1 MVPATLLSLLQYA
14 ISFCAGLTALR
25 IWRSRLY
32 RRYPVLLGYMAFTAV
47 YSLSPEVLS
56 VRRPTY
62 FWFWICSQPLEWLL
76 DILVVREICQVVL
89 ERHPGL
95 FTLGR
100 WVMYAGVGVAS
111 FVSFLSLLP
120 HIDSTMPAR
129 SKAVGYWIA
138 AGRGINFSLAIFL
151 ILMLFAVSRY
161 PVRLSRNVIL
171 NAVLF
176 TSCFLCESL
185 RAILTTMFD
194 VRMNPWVS
202 AALLA
207 TEAACLLLW
216 FFRLTPEGEQA
227 QFEWIH
233 FGAEYEKRVLYRLD
247 TLNRFMRGGA

>member
-1 MVPATLLSLLQYA
+1 
-14 ISFCAGLTALR
+14 
-25 IWRSRLY
+25 
-32 RRYPVLLGYMAFTAV
+32 MAFTAV

-129 SKAVGYWIA
+129 SKAVDTGLQPA
-138 AGRGINFSLAIFL
+138 ADQFQPGNFPDSDAFRREPLP
-151 ILMLFAVSRY
+151 R
-161 PVRLSRNVIL
+161 RLSRNVIL

-207 TEAACLLLW
+207 AEAACLLLW
-216 FFRLTPEGEQA
+216 FFRLDSRRRAGS
-227 QFEWIH
+227 
-233 FGAEYEKRVLYRLD
+233 V
-247 TLNRFMRGGA
+247 